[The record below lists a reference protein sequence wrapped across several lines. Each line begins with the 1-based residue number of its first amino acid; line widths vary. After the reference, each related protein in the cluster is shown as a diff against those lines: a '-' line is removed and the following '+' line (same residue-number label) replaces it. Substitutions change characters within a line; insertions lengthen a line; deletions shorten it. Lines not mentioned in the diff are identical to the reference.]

1 MRHLIITIYL
11 ILGISIIYAGG
22 NLINGNN
29 SNGIENDSL
38 LFDGSGNF
46 STTTS
51 DYSSRMCKVI
61 VKYIQGTADGEV
73 EHTEVAD
80 ICSVYD
86 TAVIVKA
93 ENLRTGDTL
102 HMGSEIRT
110 GDGSSLQLIFSD
122 GSEARIGPN
131 SKLKI
136 EQDFCEKGTMDFY
149 MGKMWLNLKK
159 MLGGAKYEVKTQRAV
174 IGNRGTQYD
183 INITDKEDIVTCYEG
198 SVDVKINKIVFDKG
212 EALKQ
217 LLKDYQSG
225 KITKEEMAQKTKELT
240 SGIDS
245 STVKTNVVLND
256 GQSCTVGGMLS
267 DPLPIEASES
277 HWFNDEIFFKK

>member
-1 MRHLIITIYL
+1 MRHIIITIFI
-11 ILGISIIYAGG
+11 ILGITNISARGTSS
-22 NLINGNN
+22 N
-29 SNGIENDSL
+29 SHNFNGIENDSL

-46 STTTS
+46 NSST
-51 DYSSRMCKVI
+51 DYSSRICKVI

-93 ENLRTGDTL
+93 ENLKTGDTL

-110 GDGSSLQLIFSD
+110 GDNCSLQLIFSD

-136 EQDFCEKGTMDFY
+136 WQDFCEKGTIDFY
-149 MGKMWLNLKK
+149 MGKMWMKIKK
-159 MLGGAKYEVKTQRAV
+159 LLGGAKYEVHTQRDA
-174 IGNRGTQYD
+174 IGVRGTEFSVEVESD
-183 INITDKEDIVTCYEG
+183 LDIVTCFE
-198 SVDVKINKIVFDKG
+198 SSIEVKINKIKFDKG

-217 LLKDYQSG
+217 LLKDYQNG
-225 KITKEEMAQKTKELT
+225 KITQQEFAQKTKELT

-245 STVKTNVVLND
+245 TTIKTSVILNT
-256 GQSCTVGGMLS
+256 GQSCTVSGMLS
-267 DPLPIEASES
+267 DPVSIDASEL
-277 HWFNDEIFFKK
+277 HWFDDANFFKQ